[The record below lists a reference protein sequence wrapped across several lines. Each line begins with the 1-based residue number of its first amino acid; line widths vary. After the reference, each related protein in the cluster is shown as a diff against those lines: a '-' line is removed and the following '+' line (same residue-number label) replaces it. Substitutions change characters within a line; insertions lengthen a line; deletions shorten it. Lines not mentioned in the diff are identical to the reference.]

1 MRDHL
6 RQTVPDRTS
15 VCRSSQQVPQLMPRR
30 LGPCINIQR
39 HHVHSL
45 IVQTVSFRTPR
56 YNEKIIM
63 RTLSS
68 HADQEWRRILTTPSS
83 SFRYELK
90 KWQVVN
96 GPHDTP
102 PALFIPQALETLK
115 AEPWFSSIAWPNL
128 FEYWT
133 IDLAHASPYDA
144 IQACQCMVE
153 KLSLFPPPIRKA
165 LAHQAYHA
173 VQHTLGFHGY
183 TPNDAEYF
191 SVYTSMGLLGSLTSF
206 EPLKTEWLKT
216 CPYGTQ
222 ALAYAVGHANLP
234 SSWCL
239 DWFGH
244 YADAQAWTTNADVL
258 EPLLLQTYPS
268 AIERFNHIPWVIEQS
283 DTNKVL
289 MAAYFPME
297 YAILSLLAPEETWR
311 GFPLSPAREF
321 DDLRSMFKHVT
332 LGHHEPLPLPLPTC
346 EPLD

>member
-1 MRDHL
+1 
-6 RQTVPDRTS
+6 
-15 VCRSSQQVPQLMPRR
+15 
-30 LGPCINIQR
+30 
-39 HHVHSL
+39 
-45 IVQTVSFRTPR
+45 
-56 YNEKIIM
+56 M

-83 SFRYELK
+83 SFRKEKK

-102 PALFIPQALETLK
+102 PALFIPQALETLR

-133 IDLAHASPYDA
+133 MDLAHASPYDA

-222 ALAYAVGHANLP
+222 ALAYAVGHADLP

-311 GFPLSPAREF
+311 GFPLSPPREF